1 VEQRAVVEEQLDML
15 DYTMGLADLTPDCTM
30 GLADPM
36 LALHKMFAPLLAA
49 VVV

>member
-1 VEQRAVVEEQLDML
+1 VEQRAVVEEGLDML
-15 DYTMGLADLTPDCTM
+15 DCTM